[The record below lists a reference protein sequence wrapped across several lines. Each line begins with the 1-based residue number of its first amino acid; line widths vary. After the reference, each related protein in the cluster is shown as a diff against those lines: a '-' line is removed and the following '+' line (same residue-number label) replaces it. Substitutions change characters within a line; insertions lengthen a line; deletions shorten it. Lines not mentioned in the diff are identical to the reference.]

1 MPVEKV
7 TTLEVIKVSV
17 KPTEYTDVNIT
28 RIGTTLAEVQGI
40 YPFRVRFKDLG
51 YPGFSPNTTPG
62 IGLAIIGSTFLIL

>member
-28 RIGTTLAEVQGI
+28 RIGTTLAEIQGI

-51 YPGFSPNTTPG
+51 YPGFSTNTTPG

>member
-7 TTLEVIKVSV
+7 TTLDRIKVSV
-17 KPTEYTDVNIT
+17 TPKQYSKVNIRT
-28 RIGTTLAEVQGI
+28 IGTITPEIEGV

-51 YPGFSPNTTPG
+51 YPGISGNNAPG

>member
-7 TTLEVIKVSV
+7 ITLEQFKVFV
-17 KPTEYTDVNIT
+17 KPKDYANVSL
-28 RIGTTLAEVQGI
+28 RRLGTFTPEIEGI

-51 YPGFSPNTTPG
+51 YPGISSGNAPA